1 MKVYNGEGMILGRLA
16 TLVAKD
22 ILLGETVNVVNCEHV
37 IVSGD
42 KTKVV
47 ANEKT
52 KRARKGYPLKSAKF
66 TRLPDRC
73 VRRTIRGMLP
83 WKHPRGKEAFKR
95 VMCFIGV
102 PEPLANEKMITAE
115 KHSVQKLP
123 TLKYITVG
131 KICKALGGKE

>member
-47 ANEKT
+47 ANEKQ
-52 KRARKGYPLKSAKF
+52 KGQ
-66 TRLPDRC
+66 
-73 VRRTIRGMLP
+73 
-83 WKHPRGKEAFKR
+83 
-95 VMCFIGV
+95 
-102 PEPLANEKMITAE
+102 EKDT
-115 KHSVQKLP
+115 H
-123 TLKYITVG
+123 
-131 KICKALGGKE
+131 